1 MKIYKSPNLCC
12 EETTN
17 NETVVEDVIYNG
29 GIGFE
34 FPAEYKGGIEK
45 ILCF

>member
-1 MKIYKSPNLCC
+1 MRDNKWDCC
-12 EETTN
+12 RDE
-17 NETVVEDVIYNG
+17 IYNG